1 MTVPDSAADR
11 IAGVVT
17 TAVERV
23 FACVADL
30 HESAVAA
37 LGSGE
42 RTAGEG
48 AADLEERARERLAVP
63 GQLAVGLGLVV
74 APRPG
79 RDVRLLWW
87 QADPD
92 SGRIA
97 ALRPDLRPA
106 SLDFYDYTATEWF
119 DVPRRT
125 GRRHVV
131 GPYVDVHGTGRY
143 LLTLTAP
150 VLAGGE
156 FLGVVGADVPVNR
169 FENHLLRALD
179 PGAAAV
185 VVLNDEGRVV
195 LSTSPRWLVGDLVDA
210 PPGAP
215 APAAE
220 IPGVPWRVYLPSGD
234 LPRRA
239 AGLLPV

>member
-1 MTVPDSAADR
+1 MTGTDAAARR
-11 IAGVVT
+11 IAAVVGA
-17 TAVERV
+17 AVERV

-30 HESAVAA
+30 HGPALAA
-37 LGSGE
+37 LGGGPAA
-42 RTAGEG
+42 RTG
-48 AADLEERARERLAVP
+48 AAELEVRARDLLAAP
-63 GQLAVGLGLVV
+63 DQLAVGLGLVA
-74 APRPG
+74 APDPD

-92 SGRIA
+92 GGRVA

-143 LLTLTAP
+143 LLTLTGP
-150 VLAGGE
+150 LLDDGR

-169 FENHLLRALD
+169 FENHVLRTLD
-179 PGAAAV
+179 PGVEAV
-185 VVLNDEGRVV
+185 LVLDEEGRVV
-195 LSTSPRWLVGDLVDA
+195 LSTSAHWVVGDLLGT
-210 PPGAP
+210 PPQAS
-215 APAAE
+215 AVAE
-220 IPGVPWRVYLPSGD
+220 VPGVPWQLFLPSGD
-234 LPRRA
+234 VSHRA
-239 AGLLPV
+239 GGLLPA

>member
-1 MTVPDSAADR
+1 MTVPDVDAGR
-11 IAGVVT
+11 IAAVVT
-17 TAVERV
+17 AAVERV

-30 HESAVAA
+30 RDVALAA
-37 LGSGE
+37 LGAGAQ
-42 RTAGEG
+42 TARAG
-48 AADLEERARERLAVP
+48 AADLEERARELLAAP
-63 GQLAVGLGLVV
+63 GQLAVGVGLVA
-74 APRPG
+74 APRPD

-92 SGRIA
+92 DGRIA

-106 SLDFYDYTATEWF
+106 SLDFYDYPATEWF

-143 LLTLTAP
+143 LLTMTGP
-150 VLAGGE
+150 VIAGGE

-179 PGAAAV
+179 PGVDAV
-185 VVLNDEGRVV
+185 VVLNEEGRVV
-195 LSTSPRWLVGDLVDA
+195 LSTSPLWLVGDLLA
-210 PPGAP
+210 GPPSTPTTATDV
-215 APAAE
+215 
-220 IPGVPWRVYLPSGD
+220 PGVPWRLYLPGSN
-234 LPRRA
+234 PRRGA
-239 AGLLPV
+239 DGLLPA

>member
-1 MTVPDSAADR
+1 MTVPDVD
-11 IAGVVT
+11 AGRLAEVVT
-17 TAVERV
+17 AAVERV

-30 HESAVAA
+30 HDAALAA
-37 LGSGE
+37 LG
-42 RTAGEG
+42 AGEQAAGTG
-48 AADLEERARERLAVP
+48 AADLEERARERLAAP
-63 GQLAVGLGLVV
+63 RQLAVGLGLVV
-74 APRPG
+74 APRPD

-87 QADPD
+87 QAEPD
-92 SGRIA
+92 SGRIT

-106 SLDFYDYTATEWF
+106 SLDFYDYPATEWF

-125 GRRHVV
+125 GHRHVV

-179 PGAAAV
+179 PGVDAV

-195 LSTSPRWLVGDLVDA
+195 LSTSPRWLVGDLLDT
-210 PPGAP
+210 PPGAS
-215 APAAE
+215 ATAAE
-220 IPGVPWRVYLPSGD
+220 IPGVPWRVYLPRGD
-234 LPRRA
+234 VPRRA
-239 AGLLPV
+239 ARLLPT

>member
-1 MTVPDSAADR
+1 MTVPEAGR

-17 TAVERV
+17 AAVERV

-30 HESAVAA
+30 HDPALAA
-37 LGSGE
+37 LG
-42 RTAGEG
+42 AGEPEARAG
-48 AADLEERARERLAVP
+48 ATDLEARARQLLAAP
-63 GQLAVGLGLVV
+63 GQLAVGLGLVA
-74 APRPG
+74 APRPD
-79 RDVRLLWW
+79 RDVQLLWW

-92 SGRIA
+92 GDRIA

-106 SLDFYDYTATEWF
+106 SLDFYDYPATEWF

-150 VLAGGE
+150 LVGEGE
-156 FLGVVGADVPVNR
+156 FLAVVGADVPVSR

-179 PGAAAV
+179 PGLDAV
-185 VVLNDEGRVV
+185 VVLNEEGRVV
-195 LSTSPRWLVGDLVDA
+195 LSTSPRWLVGDLLDG
-210 PPGAP
+210 PPGTSRP
-215 APAAE
+215 PVE
-220 IPGVPWRVYLPSGD
+220 VLGLPWRLYLPSGD
-234 LPRRA
+234 QRA
-239 AGLLPV
+239 LAL